1 MSRACLVSELSGA
14 ATSPGQATAGAAP
27 QRPGARDGESTRRAR
42 IAAAIQSSAA
52 VIVLIVVTLLGAI
65 AFGPKFASV
74 NNLLNIVEDS
84 SFLALLAIGM
94 TFVIM
99 GGGIDLS
106 VGSVLALGGV
116 VAAWAGQGGDS
127 VLALTLPLLVGVTIG
142 LANGVLIARGR
153 MAPFIV
159 TLGALLFAR
168 GLAFFVAD
176 NGNRVFLIPDD
187 AWFNELGTG
196 ELFGLSFPIWVA
208 GIAFVIG
215 WLLFSRT
222 TFGTT
227 VAAIG
232 GQEDAARLMGLPIAR
247 AKVLCYVGTALLA
260 TLAGMMIAGRS
271 GSGLSSIAQG
281 WELQAIAAV
290 VIGGTLLT
298 GGKGSMVGTIAGVLL
313 LGVIQNLINQV
324 GTLRPEWQLVVSGSF
339 LLIVVVVQALLTR
352 AQR

>member
-1 MSRACLVSELSGA
+1 VDQSQGAIVTSGVPA
-14 ATSPGQATAGAAP
+14 PGTTP
-27 QRPGARDGESTRRAR
+27 HHPGGRDDIVTRRAR
-42 IAAAIQSSAA
+42 AAAWIQSSAA
-52 VIVLIVVTLLGAI
+52 AIVLVIVTVLGAI
-65 AFGPKFASV
+65 AFGPKFANL
-74 NNLLNIVEDS
+74 NNFLNIIEDS

-99 GGGIDLS
+99 GEGIDLS
-106 VGSVLALGGV
+106 VGSMLALGAV
-116 VAAWAGQGGDS
+116 MAAWAGQDGNS
-127 VLALTLPLLVGVTIG
+127 WLALGLPLLVGLAIG
-142 LANGVLIARGR
+142 LANGILIAWGR

-176 NGNRVFLIPDD
+176 NGNKVFLIPRD
-187 AWFNELGTG
+187 AWFVQLGQG
-196 ELFGLSFPIWVA
+196 EILGLSYPIWIA
-208 GIAFVIG
+208 AFAFVVAWII
-215 WLLFSRT
+215 FERT
-222 TFGTT
+222 RFGSA

-247 AKVLCYVGTALLA
+247 VKLACYVGTAVLA
-260 TLAGMMIAGRS
+260 TFAGMLVAARS
-271 GSGLSSIAQG
+271 SSGLSSIAQG

-298 GGKGSMVGTIAGVLL
+298 GGKGSMVGTMAGVLL

-324 GTLRPEWQLVVSGSF
+324 GTLRPEWQLVVSGTF
-339 LLIVVVVQALLTR
+339 LLAVVVVQTLLTR

>member
-1 MSRACLVSELSGA
+1 M
-14 ATSPGQATAGAAP
+14 
-27 QRPGARDGESTRRAR
+27 
-42 IAAAIQSSAA
+42 
-52 VIVLIVVTLLGAI
+52 IVLVVVTIMGAI
-65 AFGPKFASV
+65 AFGPKFANV
-74 NNLLNIVEDS
+74 NNFLNIIEDS

-99 GGGIDLS
+99 GEGIDLS
-106 VGSVLALGGV
+106 VGSMLALGAV
-116 VAAWAGQGGDS
+116 MAAWAGQDGDS
-127 VLALTLPLLVGVTIG
+127 WLALVLPLLVGVAIG
-142 LANGVLIARGR
+142 LANGVLIAWGR

-176 NGNRVFLIPDD
+176 NGNKVFLIPRD
-187 AWFNELGTG
+187 AWFVQLGQG
-196 ELFGLSFPIWVA
+196 EILGLSYPIWIAVTAFIVA
-208 GIAFVIG
+208 WVVFE
-215 WLLFSRT
+215 RT
-222 TFGTT
+222 RFGSV

-247 AKVLCYVGTALLA
+247 VKLICYLSTAILA
-260 TLAGMMIAGRS
+260 TIAGMLVAARS
-271 GSGLSSIAQG
+271 SSGLSSIAQG

-324 GTLRPEWQLVVSGSF
+324 GTLRPEWQLVISGAF
-339 LLIVVVVQALLTR
+339 LLVVVVVQALLTR

>member
-1 MSRACLVSELSGA
+1 MAGLHGSMARTQGG
-14 ATSPGQATAGAAP
+14 SPGLPSQAGGANTP
-27 QRPGARDGESTRRAR
+27 VTRRAR
-42 IAAAIQSSAA
+42 LAAWIQSTAA
-52 VIVLIVVTLLGAI
+52 VLVLLLVTVLGAI

-74 NNLLNIVEDS
+74 NNFLNIIEDS
-84 SFLALLAIGM
+84 SFLLLLAIGM

-99 GGGIDLS
+99 GEGIDLS
-106 VGSVLALGGV
+106 VGSMLALGAV
-116 VAAWAGQGGDS
+116 MAAWAGQDGVS
-127 VLALTLPLLVGVTIG
+127 ILAIVLPLLVGAAIG

-176 NGNRVFLIPDD
+176 NGNKVFLIPDD
-187 AWFNELGTG
+187 ALFNQLGRG
-196 ELFGLSFPIWVA
+196 EIIGLSLPIWIA
-208 GIAFVIG
+208 GIVFILG
-215 WLLFSRT
+215 WILFSRT
-222 TFGTT
+222 KFGSA

-232 GQEDAARLMGLPIAR
+232 GSEDAARLMGLPIAR
-247 AKVLCYVGTALLA
+247 VKIACYLGTAVLA
-260 TLAGMMIAGRS
+260 TLAGIMVAARS

-298 GGKGSMVGTIAGVLL
+298 GGKGSMAGTLAGVLL

-324 GTLRPEWQLVVSGSF
+324 GTLRPEWQLVVSGAF
-339 LLIVVVVQALLTR
+339 LLIVVVAQTLLTR

>member
-1 MSRACLVSELSGA
+1 MGDLTGDAQGAPVSA
-14 ATSPGQATAGAAP
+14 ASPLPASP
-27 QRPGARDGESTRRAR
+27 SRPGGRETATRRAR

-52 VIVLIVVTLLGAI
+52 AIVLVVVTILGAV
-65 AFGPKFASV
+65 AFGDKFASA
-74 NNLLNIVEDS
+74 NNFLNIIEDS
-84 SFLALLAIGM
+84 SFLLLLAIGM

-99 GGGIDLS
+99 GEGIDLS
-106 VGSVLALGGV
+106 VGSMLALGAV
-116 VAAWAGQGGDS
+116 MAAWAGQDGAS
-127 VLALTLPLLVGVTIG
+127 WLAIILPLIVGVAIG
-142 LANGVLIARGR
+142 LANGILIAFGR

-176 NGNRVFLIPDD
+176 NGNKVFLIPDD
-187 AWFNELGTG
+187 AWFNELGQG
-196 ELFGLSFPIWVA
+196 EIMGLSFPIWVA
-208 GIAFVIG
+208 GIVFVLAWIV
-215 WLLFSRT
+215 FNRT
-222 TFGTT
+222 RAGSV

-232 GQEDAARLMGLPIAR
+232 GSEDAARLMGLPIAR
-247 AKVLCYVGTALLA
+247 VKIACYLGTAVLA
-260 TLAGMMIAGRS
+260 TLAGMMVAARS

-298 GGKGSMVGTIAGVLL
+298 GGKGSMVGTLAGVLL

-324 GTLRPEWQLVVSGSF
+324 GTLRPEWQLVVSGTF
-339 LLIVVVVQALLTR
+339 LLIVVVVQTLLTR

>member
-1 MSRACLVSELSGA
+1 MADVTA
-14 ATSPGQATAGAAP
+14 AMVHADGAAP
-27 QRPGARDGESTRRAR
+27 GSTRPGGTEPGASRRAR
-42 IAAAIQSSAA
+42 LAAWVQSSAA
-52 VIVLIVVTLLGAI
+52 VLVLVFVTVLGAL

-74 NNLLNIVEDS
+74 NNFLNIIEDS
-84 SFLALLAIGM
+84 SFLLLLAIGM

-99 GGGIDLS
+99 GEGIDLS
-106 VGSVLALGGV
+106 VGSMLALGAV
-116 VAAWAGQGGDS
+116 TAAWAGQDGS
-127 VLALTLPLLVGVTIG
+127 SILAIVMPLVIGAIIG
-142 LANGVLIARGR
+142 LATGALIAWGR

-176 NGNRVFLIPDD
+176 NGNKVFLIPDD
-187 AWFNELGTG
+187 AWFNQLGQG
-196 ELFGLSFPIWVA
+196 EILGLSFPIWVA
-208 GIAFVIG
+208 GAVFVVG
-215 WLLFSRT
+215 WVVFNRT
-222 TFGTT
+222 KFGTA

-232 GQEDAARLMGLPIAR
+232 GSEDAARLMGLPIAR
-247 AKVLCYVGTALLA
+247 VKMICYLGTALLA
-260 TLAGMMIAGRS
+260 TLAGMMVAARS

-298 GGKGSMVGTIAGVLL
+298 GGKGSMVGTLAGVLL

-324 GTLRPEWQLVVSGSF
+324 GTLRPEWQFVVSGAF
-339 LLIVVVVQALLTR
+339 LLIVVVVQTVLTR

>member
-1 MSRACLVSELSGA
+1 MTDLQASMVHTQGRGPEHPHSKADA
-14 ATSPGQATAGAAP
+14 AA
-27 QRPGARDGESTRRAR
+27 TRRAR
-42 IAAAIQSSAA
+42 IAAWIQSSAA
-52 VIVLIVVTLLGAI
+52 FLVLLAVTLLGAL

-74 NNLLNIVEDS
+74 NNFMNIIEDS
-84 SFLALLAIGM
+84 SFLLLLAIGM

-99 GGGIDLS
+99 GEGIDLS
-106 VGSVLALGGV
+106 VGSMLALGAV
-116 VAAWAGQGGDS
+116 MAAWAGQDGS
-127 VLALTLPLLVGVTIG
+127 TILALILPLIVGAIIG
-142 LANGVLIARGR
+142 LANGVLISYGR

-176 NGNRVFLIPDD
+176 NGNKVFLIPDGTL
-187 AWFNELGTG
+187 FNQLGQG
-196 ELFGLSFPIWVA
+196 EILSLSYPIWIA
-208 GIAFVIG
+208 GAVFVIG
-215 WLLFSRT
+215 WILFNRT
-222 TFGTT
+222 KYGTA

-232 GQEDAARLMGLPIAR
+232 GSEDAARLMGLPIAR
-247 AKVLCYVGTALLA
+247 VKIACYLGTAVLA
-260 TLAGMMIAGRS
+260 TLAGMMVAARS

-298 GGKGSMVGTIAGVLL
+298 GGKGSMVGTLAGVLL

-324 GTLRPEWQLVVSGSF
+324 GTLRPEWQFVVSGAF
-339 LLIVVVVQALLTR
+339 LLAVVVVQALLTR

>member
-1 MSRACLVSELSGA
+1 MSELTGA
-14 ATSPGQATAGAAP
+14 ATPRGEAPADAAP
-27 QRPGARDGESTRRAR
+27 RHPGAREDGQTRRAR
-42 IAAAIQSSAA
+42 VAGAIQSSAA
-52 VIVLIVVTLLGAI
+52 VIVLVIVTVLGAV
-65 AFGPKFASV
+65 AFGPRFASV

-94 TFVIM
+94 TFVIL
-99 GGGIDLS
+99 GRGIDLS

-116 VAAWAGQGGDS
+116 VAAWAGQDGDS
-127 VLALTLPLLVGVTIG
+127 LLALTLPLAVGLGIG
-142 LANGVLIARGR
+142 LANGLLIAWGR
-153 MAPFIV
+153 MEPFIV
-159 TLGALLFAR
+159 TLGTLLFAR

-187 AWFNELGTG
+187 AWFNELGKG
-196 ELFGLSFPIWVA
+196 EVLGLSFPIWVA

-215 WLLFSRT
+215 WLVLDRT
-222 TFGTT
+222 RFGTS

-247 AKVLCYVGTALLA
+247 VKILCYVATALLA

-324 GTLRPEWQLVVSGSF
+324 GTLRPEWQLVVSGAF
-339 LLIVVVVQALLTR
+339 LLIVVVAQALLTR

>member
-1 MSRACLVSELSGA
+1 M
-14 ATSPGQATAGAAP
+14 
-27 QRPGARDGESTRRAR
+27 
-42 IAAAIQSSAA
+42 
-52 VIVLIVVTLLGAI
+52 
-65 AFGPKFASV
+65 
-74 NNLLNIVEDS
+74 
-84 SFLALLAIGM
+84 
-94 TFVIM
+94 
-99 GGGIDLS
+99 
-106 VGSVLALGGV
+106 
-116 VAAWAGQGGDS
+116 
-127 VLALTLPLLVGVTIG
+127 
-142 LANGVLIARGR
+142 
-153 MAPFIV
+153 
-159 TLGALLFAR
+159 
-168 GLAFFVAD
+168 
-176 NGNRVFLIPDD
+176 
-187 AWFNELGTG
+187 
-196 ELFGLSFPIWVA
+196 A

-215 WLLFSRT
+215 WLLLNRT

-247 AKVLCYVGTALLA
+247 AKLLCYLGTALLA

-324 GTLRPEWQLVVSGSF
+324 GTLRPEWQLVVSGTF

>member
-1 MSRACLVSELSGA
+1 MGELTGTTTA
-14 ATSPGQATAGAAP
+14 PGQVTPEAAP
-27 QRPGARDGESTRRAR
+27 QRPDAREGEYTRRAR
-42 IAAAIQSSAA
+42 IAGAIQSSAA
-52 VIVLIVVTLLGAI
+52 VIVLIIVTAFGAI

-94 TFVIM
+94 TFVIL
-99 GGGIDLS
+99 GEGIDLS

-116 VAAWAGQGGDS
+116 VAAWAGQNGDS
-127 VLALTLPLLVGVTIG
+127 LLALTLPLVVGLAIG
-142 LANGVLIARGR
+142 LANGLLIAWGR
-153 MAPFIV
+153 LAPFIV

-168 GLAFFVAD
+168 GLAFFVVD

-187 AWFNELGTG
+187 AWFNELGKG
-196 ELFGLSFPIWVA
+196 ELLGLSLPIWVA
-208 GIAFVIG
+208 GIVFVIG
-215 WLLFSRT
+215 WLLFNRT
-222 TFGTT
+222 RFGTV

-324 GTLRPEWQLVVSGSF
+324 GTLRPEWQLVVSGTF
-339 LLIVVVVQALLTR
+339 LLVVVVAQAILTR

>member
-1 MSRACLVSELSGA
+1 MLVNG
-14 ATSPGQATAGAAP
+14 PQATAATEPPAARGP
-27 QRPGARDGESTRRAR
+27 VPHAGTSEDRATRRAR
-42 IAAAIQSSAA
+42 MAAWIQSSAA
-52 VIVLIVVTLLGAI
+52 VLVLVVVTVLGAV
-65 AFGPKFASV
+65 AFGPKFANV
-74 NNLLNIVEDS
+74 NNLLNIIEDS

-99 GGGIDLS
+99 GEGIDLS
-106 VGSVLALGGV
+106 VGSMLALGAV
-116 VAAWAGQGGDS
+116 VAAWAGQDGDS
-127 VLALTLPLLVGVTIG
+127 LLAIVLPLGVGMSIG
-142 LANGVLIARGR
+142 LANGVLIAWGR

-176 NGNRVFLIPDD
+176 NGNTVFLIPRD
-187 AWFNELGTG
+187 AWFVQLGQG
-196 ELFGLSFPIWVA
+196 EILGLSYPIWIA
-208 GIAFVIG
+208 GTAFVIG
-215 WLLFSRT
+215 WILFNRSR
-222 TFGTT
+222 FGTA

-247 AKVLCYVGTALLA
+247 VKLACYLGTAFLA
-260 TLAGMMIAGRS
+260 TLAGMLIAARS
-271 GSGLSSIAQG
+271 SSGLSSIAQG

-324 GTLRPEWQLVVSGSF
+324 GTMRAEWQLVVSGTF
-339 LLIVVVVQALLTR
+339 LLVVVVVQTLLTR

>member
-1 MSRACLVSELSGA
+1 MTELSGA
-14 ATSPGQATAGAAP
+14 MVHADGTGAPNPERDTAA
-27 QRPGARDGESTRRAR
+27 TRRAS
-42 IAAAIQSSAA
+42 IAAWIQSSAA
-52 VIVLIVVTLLGAI
+52 VLVLLLVTVLGAL

-74 NNLLNIVEDS
+74 NNFLNIIEDS
-84 SFLALLAIGM
+84 SFLLLLAIGM

-99 GGGIDLS
+99 GEGIDLS
-106 VGSVLALGGV
+106 VGSVLALGAV
-116 VAAWAGQGGDS
+116 VAAWAGQDGNS
-127 VLALTLPLLVGVTIG
+127 ALALIMPLLIGVAIG
-142 LANGVLIARGR
+142 LANGVLIAWGR

-176 NGNRVFLIPDD
+176 NGNKVFLIPDE
-187 AWFNELGTG
+187 AIFNQLGQG
-196 ELFGLSFPIWVA
+196 EILGLSLPIWIA
-208 GIAFVIG
+208 GAVFVIG
-215 WLLFSRT
+215 WILFNRT
-222 TFGTT
+222 KYGSA

-232 GQEDAARLMGLPIAR
+232 GSEDAARLMGLPIAR
-247 AKVLCYVGTALLA
+247 VKIACYLGTAVLA
-260 TLAGMMIAGRS
+260 SLAGLLIAARS

-298 GGKGSMVGTIAGVLL
+298 GGKGSMVGTLAGVLL

-324 GTLRPEWQLVVSGSF
+324 GTLRPEWQLVVSGAF
-339 LLIVVVVQALLTR
+339 LLIVVVVQTLLTR

>member
-1 MSRACLVSELSGA
+1 MDAGTASQEPLHPQSGLSPQPTLRGA
-14 ATSPGQATAGAAP
+14 EADVVTK
-27 QRPGARDGESTRRAR
+27 RAR
-42 IAAAIQSSAA
+42 VAAWIQSSAA
-52 VIVLIVVTLLGAI
+52 AIVLAIVTLLGAL
-65 AFGPKFASV
+65 AFGERFASV
-74 NNLLNIVEDS
+74 NNFLNIIEDS
-84 SFLALLAIGM
+84 SFLLLLAVGM

-99 GGGIDLS
+99 GEGIDLS
-106 VGSVLALGGV
+106 VGSMLALGAV
-116 VAAWAGQGGDS
+116 MAAWAGQNGES
-127 VLALTLPLLVGVTIG
+127 VLALVLPLLVGASIG
-142 LANGVLIARGR
+142 LANGALIAFGR

-187 AWFNELGTG
+187 AWFTQLGQG
-196 ELFGLSFPIWVA
+196 EILGLSLPIWVA
-208 GIAFVIG
+208 GVVFVAG
-215 WLLFSRT
+215 WVLFNHTR
-222 TFGTT
+222 FGAV

-232 GQEDAARLMGLPIAR
+232 GAEDAARLMGLPIAR
-247 AKVLCYVGTALLA
+247 AKVACYVGTAVLA
-260 TLAGMMIAGRS
+260 TLAGMMVAARS

-298 GGKGSMVGTIAGVLL
+298 GGKGSMFGTLAGVLL

-324 GTLRPEWQLVVSGSF
+324 GTLRPEWQLVVSGVF
-339 LLIVVVVQALLTR
+339 LLVVVVVQQLLTR

>member
-1 MSRACLVSELSGA
+1 V
-14 ATSPGQATAGAAP
+14 
-27 QRPGARDGESTRRAR
+27 GESFASTVGTVPSPSGPDQIQPGPQGGHDPALTRRAR
-42 IAAAIQSSAA
+42 AAAWIQSSAA
-52 VIVLIVVTLLGAI
+52 VIVLLVVTALGAI
-65 AFGPKFASV
+65 AFGPRFASL

-99 GGGIDLS
+99 SGGIDLS
-106 VGSVLALGGV
+106 VGSMLALGAV
-116 VAAWAGQGGDS
+116 IAAWAGQTGDS
-127 VLALTLPLLVGVTIG
+127 WLALTVPLLVGVAIG
-142 LANGVLIARGR
+142 SANGVLIARGR

-159 TLGALLFAR
+159 TLSALLFAR

-176 NGNRVFLIPDD
+176 NGNKVFLIPRDS
-187 AWFNELGTG
+187 WFVQLGQG
-196 ELFGLSFPIWVA
+196 EILGLSYPIW
-208 GIAFVIG
+208 IAATVFILAWVV
-215 WLLFSRT
+215 FDRT
-222 TFGTT
+222 RFGAA

-247 AKVLCYVGTALLA
+247 VKLACYLSTAVLA
-260 TLAGMMIAGRS
+260 TLAGMLVAARS
-271 GSGLSSIAQG
+271 SSGLSSIAQG

-298 GGKGSMVGTIAGVLL
+298 GGKGSMVGTMAGVLL

-324 GTLRPEWQLVVSGSF
+324 GTLRPEWQLVVSGAF
-339 LLIVVVVQALLTR
+339 LLIVVVVQTLLTR

>member
-1 MSRACLVSELSGA
+1 MS
-14 ATSPGQATAGAAP
+14 AGAVN
-27 QRPGARDGESTRRAR
+27 RRAQV
-42 IAAAIQSSAA
+42 AAWIQSSAA
-52 VIVLIVVTLLGAI
+52 FLVLVVVTLIGAA
-65 AFGPKFASV
+65 AFGPRFANV
-74 NNLLNIVEDS
+74 NNFLNIIEDS

-99 GGGIDLS
+99 SEGIDLS
-106 VGSVLALGGV
+106 VGSMLALAAV
-116 VAAWAGQGGDS
+116 MAAWAGQDGS
-127 VLALTLPLLVGVTIG
+127 SFLAITLPLVVGLAIG
-142 LANGVLIARGR
+142 VANGVLIAWGG

-176 NGNRVFLIPDD
+176 NGNQVFLIPRD
-187 AWFNELGTG
+187 AWFVQLGQG
-196 ELFGLSFPIWVA
+196 ELFGLSYPIW
-208 GIAFVIG
+208 IAATVFVIG
-215 WLLFSRT
+215 WIVFNRT
-222 TFGTT
+222 KFGSA

-247 AKVLCYVGTALLA
+247 VKLACYVGTALLA
-260 TLAGMMIAGRS
+260 TLAGMLVAARS
-271 GSGLSSIAQG
+271 SSGLSSIAQG

-324 GTLRPEWQLVVSGSF
+324 GTLRPEWQLVVSGAF
-339 LLIVVVVQALLTR
+339 LLVVVVVQTILTR